1 MAELENN
8 EAKREPSG
16 DAGAAGSAALEASNK
31 LLADAQNESNNSSNG
46 RSGSDSSNSSNL
58 PIERN
63 NPAANAALPGLEL
76 FEGKAGGAPG
86 ADPRARSGEAAGGAA
101 AKDTADPQADSAH
114 DSDEQGSN
122 KAKTEDQGPQRNPER
137 GKPAQDDSQGPNSGT
152 TDQPPGEQDATKKTE
167 AAPLGTPQ
175 EVARQLHDDPTS
187 FDRELRTKLDGMDPK
202 QAKEYVEKLNE
213 ELKRNNSPWRVYR
226 QPDGTHRAYPSRG
239 REAHSYPRRNY

>member
-16 DAGAAGSAALEASNK
+16 DAGAAGGAAIEARNN
-31 LLADAQNESNNSSNG
+31 LLADAQSESNNSSKG
-46 RSGSDSSNSSNL
+46 STGSDSSNNSNL

-63 NPAANAALPGLEL
+63 NPAANAALPGLEI
-76 FEGKAGGAPG
+76 FEAKAGGAPG
-86 ADPRARSGEAAGGAA
+86 ADPTARSGEAAGGAA
-101 AKDTADPQADSAH
+101 PKEAAGAQADST
-114 DSDEQGSN
+114 QGNDGQAEN
-122 KAKTEDQGPQRNPER
+122 KTKTQEEPQGESTER
-137 GKPAQDDSQGPNSGT
+137 GKPVESDGQGSHNSTG
-152 TDQPPGEQDATKKTE
+152 DQTPGEQDATKKTE

-226 QPDGTHRAYPSRG
+226 LPDGTHRAYPSRG
-239 REAHSYPRRNY
+239 REAHSFPRRNY